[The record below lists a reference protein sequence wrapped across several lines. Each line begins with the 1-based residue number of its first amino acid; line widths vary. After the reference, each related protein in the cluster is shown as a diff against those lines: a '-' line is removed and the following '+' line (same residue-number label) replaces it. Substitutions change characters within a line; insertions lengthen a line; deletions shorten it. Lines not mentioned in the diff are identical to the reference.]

1 MRFPPI
7 PLPVRGLALVLLA
20 TIAAPPVLAALD
32 PGAAAPDFTAPA
44 TLAGQPFTFALADE
58 LKKGPVVVYFY
69 PKAFTSGCTA
79 EAHAFAE
86 ATTQFKAEGAQVIG
100 ISGDDIETLHKFS
113 VSECGGRFPVA
124 SDPDLKISKSY
135 DATLFLWPG
144 HSDRTSYLVTPD
156 RKIYAEY
163 SALSP
168 NKHVEKML
176 DALKEW
182 HAKQP
187 AAAAPAGS
195 P

>member
-1 MRFPPI
+1 MR
-7 PLPVRGLALVLLA
+7 LSNSLRPVYK
-20 TIAAPPVLAALD
+20 LAALLLAGAAVIPAARAALE

-86 ATTQFKAEGAQVIG
+86 ATTQFKADGAEVIG
-100 ISGDDIETLHKFS
+100 VSGDDIETLHKFS
-113 VSECGGRFPVA
+113 VSECGGKFPVA
-124 SDPDLKISKSY
+124 SDPGLKISKAY

-156 RKIYAEY
+156 GKVYAAF

-168 NKHVEKML
+168 NQHVQKML
-176 DALKEW
+176 DALKDW
-182 HAKQP
+182 RARQ
-187 AAAAPAGS
+187 APVTGAGA